1 MWAAIYVTGLLA
13 SLVGSVYYSVM
24 ARRSGIHPLQARMTL
39 GKMNMSL
46 GVLMLLL
53 GCNQFT
59 YQPLTTIR
67 VIVALVFLFVGA
79 VNLIAGTR
87 RYLAY
92 RKQWKEEAER
102 HTD

>member
-1 MWAAIYVTGLLA
+1 MWTAFYATGLLA

-39 GKMNMSL
+39 GKMNMAL
-46 GVLMLLL
+46 GVLMLLF

-59 YQPLTTIR
+59 YEPLTTVR
-67 VIVALVFLFVGA
+67 LIVALVFLFVGG

-87 RYLAY
+87 RYLSY
-92 RKQWKEEAER
+92 RHQWKESER
-102 HTD
+102 HAD